1 MLIFIIVLHKCY
13 VWSSHSFW
21 TSSCLSSASRSNSPL
36 LLTPFGL
43 PRASP
48 LPQSPILRYFSLL
61 LDFLLPLLRIN
72 VQSSAPSHSFWTSS
86 CLPSASKSNPPLL
99 LAPFGLSPASP
110 PLQSPILRTSRSF
123 WTFSCLPSTSKS
135 IPPLFFAPFGLPPAS
150 SPLQSPILLSF
161 SLLLDFLLPPLH
173 FKVQS
178 SAISHSFWTF
188 SCLLST
194 SKSNPP
200 LFLTPFGLSPAS
212 PPLQGP
218 IHHAPAPHH
227 AKKADC
233 KAIRQ
238 SLSGNSNPPV
248 QFHYFHASHQPIPP
262 SKAPAIS
269 ATSES
274 GTRTYLPSGT
284 NHFPTGLSAPAL
296 TASTANFFP
305 ATQKNI
311 IAASIA
317 PSGQI

>member
-1 MLIFIIVLHKCY
+1 MGFYINFCTNVMSGHVMSGLTLLCTDLRFGLPRASPPLQGPILRYFSPLLDFLLPPLCLKVQ
-13 VWSSHSFW
+13 SSAISLSFW
-21 TSSCLSSASRSNSPL
+21 TSSCLSSASRSNPPLFLAPFGLPRASPPPQSPIHSPFSLLLDFLVPL
-36 LLTPFGL
+36 LRFKVQSSSPSRSFWTFSCLSSASRSNPQLFLALFGL

-48 LPQSPILRYFSLL
+48 LPQGPIRRYFSLL
-61 LDFLLPLLRIN
+61 LDFLLPLHFK
-72 VQSSAPSHSFWTSS
+72 VQSSALSHSFWTSS
-86 CLPSASKSNPPLL
+86 CL
-99 LAPFGLSPASP
+99 
-110 PLQSPILRTSRSF
+110 
-123 WTFSCLPSTSKS
+123 
-135 IPPLFFAPFGLPPAS
+135 
-150 SPLQSPILLSF
+150 
-161 SLLLDFLLPPLH
+161 
-173 FKVQS
+173 S
-178 SAISHSFWTF
+178 SA
-188 SCLLST
+188 

-200 LFLTPFGLSPAS
+200 LFLTPFGLPRAS
-212 PPLQGP
+212 PPPQGQFR
-218 IHHAPAPHH
+218 HAPAPHH

-238 SLSGNSNPPV
+238 SQSTSPIL
-248 QFHYFHASHQPIPP
+248 HQPIPP

>member
-1 MLIFIIVLHKCY
+1 MGWC
-13 VWSSHSFW
+13 
-21 TSSCLSSASRSNSPL
+21 
-36 LLTPFGL
+36 
-43 PRASP
+43 
-48 LPQSPILRYFSLL
+48 LL
-61 LDFLLPLLRIN
+61 LDYHF
-72 VQSSAPSHSFWTSS
+72 T
-86 CLPSASKSNPPLL
+86 
-99 LAPFGLSPASP
+99 
-110 PLQSPILRTSRSF
+110 
-123 WTFSCLPSTSKS
+123 
-135 IPPLFFAPFGLPPAS
+135 
-150 SPLQSPILLSF
+150 F
-161 SLLLDFLLPPLH
+161 SLLLDFLLPPLR

-178 SAISHSFWTF
+178 ATLARSFWT
-188 SCLLST
+188 SSHLPAT

-200 LFLTPFGLSPAS
+200 LFLTPFGLPRAS

-218 IHHAPAPHH
+218 IHHASAPHH

-238 SLSGNSNPPV
+238 SHSGNSNPPV

-284 NHFPTGLSAPAL
+284 NHFPIGLSTPAL

>member
-1 MLIFIIVLHKCY
+1 M
-13 VWSSHSFW
+13 
-21 TSSCLSSASRSNSPL
+21 
-36 LLTPFGL
+36 
-43 PRASP
+43 
-48 LPQSPILRYFSLL
+48 
-61 LDFLLPLLRIN
+61 
-72 VQSSAPSHSFWTSS
+72 
-86 CLPSASKSNPPLL
+86 
-99 LAPFGLSPASP
+99 
-110 PLQSPILRTSRSF
+110 
-123 WTFSCLPSTSKS
+123 
-135 IPPLFFAPFGLPPAS
+135 
-150 SPLQSPILLSF
+150 
-161 SLLLDFLLPPLH
+161 DFLLPPLH

-178 SAISHSFWTF
+178 SALSHSFWTSSHLPAISKSNLQLIPHPF
-188 SCLLST
+188 WTSSCLSSA

-200 LFLTPFGLSPAS
+200 LFLTPFGLPRAS
-212 PPLQGP
+212 PPPQGP
-218 IHHAPAPHH
+218 FRHAPAPHH

-238 SLSGNSNPPV
+238 SQS
-248 QFHYFHASHQPIPP
+248 ASPILHQPIPP

-284 NHFPTGLSAPAL
+284 NHFPIGLSAPAL

>member
-1 MLIFIIVLHKCY
+1 MGFYIIFCTNVMSGHVISGLTLLCADLRFGLSRASPPLQGPILRYFSLLLDFRVPPLCLK
-13 VWSSHSFW
+13 VKSSAISRSFW
-21 TSSCLSSASRSNSPL
+21 TSSCLSSASTSNPPLLLDFLLPPLCLKVQSSAISHSFWTFSCLSSASTSNPPL

-43 PRASP
+43 PPVSP
-48 LPQSPILRYFSLL
+48 L
-61 LDFLLPLLRIN
+61 
-72 VQSSAPSHSFWTSS
+72 
-86 CLPSASKSNPPLL
+86 
-99 LAPFGLSPASP
+99 
-110 PLQSPILRTSRSF
+110 
-123 WTFSCLPSTSKS
+123 
-135 IPPLFFAPFGLPPAS
+135 
-150 SPLQSPILLSF
+150 LQSPILLSF

-173 FKVQS
+173 LKVH
-178 SAISHSFWTF
+178 SAALFRSFWTS

-200 LFLTPFGLSPAS
+200 LFLAPFGLPRISPLPQS
-212 PPLQGP
+212 P
-218 IHHAPAPHH
+218 IRSSSSPHH

-238 SLSGNSNPPV
+238 SQSGNSNPPV

-284 NHFPTGLSAPAL
+284 NHFPIGLSAPAL

>member
-1 MLIFIIVLHKCY
+1 MLCLVFRFGAPTCVLDFRVPPLHFK
-13 VWSSHSFW
+13 VQSATLARSFW
-21 TSSCLSSASRSNSPL
+21 TFSCLSSASRSNPPIFL
-36 LLTPFGL
+36 APFGL

-48 LPQSPILRYFSLL
+48 
-61 LDFLLPLLRIN
+61 
-72 VQSSAPSHSFWTSS
+72 
-86 CLPSASKSNPPLL
+86 
-99 LAPFGLSPASP
+99 
-110 PLQSPILRTSRSF
+110 PLQ
-123 WTFSCLPSTSKS
+123 
-135 IPPLFFAPFGLPPAS
+135 G
-150 SPLQSPILLSF
+150 PILLSF
-161 SLLLDFLLPPLH
+161 SLFLDFLLPPLLL
-173 FKVQS
+173 KVQS
-178 SAISHSFWTF
+178 ATLSRSFWTS

-200 LFLTPFGLSPAS
+200 LFLTPFGLPRISPLSQSPICSSFLTPFGLPRAS
-212 PPLQGP
+212 PPPQSPIHSHFSLLLDFLLHSSASKSNPPLFLTPFGLPRASPPPQGP
-218 IHHAPAPHH
+218 FRHAPAPHH

-238 SLSGNSNPPV
+238 SQSTSPDL
-248 QFHYFHASHQPIPP
+248 HQPIPP

-284 NHFPTGLSAPAL
+284 NHFPIGLSAPAL